1 MDLKF
6 SVRALAGGF
15 STGSGNGASITDC
28 SKILLQSPKFLFSHK
43 ISLAPERW
51 KKSRKFRQLYH
62 IPYAKSSIIT
72 LPDILGKL
80 SRVPSMKVSAPYI
93 CLCSSMGVGYLI
105 ICGGV
110 GSQKVLND
118 KLWNF

>member
-51 KKSRKFRQLYH
+51 KKSRKFRQFEAYISYTLREIEYH
-62 IPYAKSSIIT
+62 
-72 LPDILGKL
+72 
-80 SRVPSMKVSAPYI
+80 YI
-93 CLCSSMGVGYLI
+93 A
-105 ICGGV
+105 
-110 GSQKVLND
+110 
-118 KLWNF
+118 